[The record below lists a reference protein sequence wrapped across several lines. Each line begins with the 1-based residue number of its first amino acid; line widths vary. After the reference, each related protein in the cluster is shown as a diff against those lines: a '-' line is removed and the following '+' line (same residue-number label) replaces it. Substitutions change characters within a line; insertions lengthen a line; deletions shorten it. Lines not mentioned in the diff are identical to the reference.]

1 MNEKNKYPILSRI
14 NSPEDLSRLP
24 ESAMPELCLEIRR
37 FLVEHVFITGGHL
50 ASNLG
55 VVELTVALHRVFDSP
70 SDRFIFDVGHQSYV
84 HKLLT
89 GRREG
94 FSTLRTPGGMSG
106 FTKRSES
113 EHDPFGAG
121 HSSTSVSAALGFSMA
136 DRIQGRDNF
145 TVAVLGDGA
154 FTGGMI
160 HEALNNCERDLRMIV
175 VLNENEM
182 SISRNIGGFAKHM
195 ANIRASRGY
204 HRAKKRTQ
212 NFLNSLGKVGRPIYT
227 AMRETKQFVKN
238 TLYSSNYF
246 EEMGLFYLGPCDGN
260 DYESVRDL
268 LIAAKEKGES
278 SIIHIKTKKGKG
290 YRPAELE
297 PNKYHGIS
305 PRGTVESVNFSAKA
319 GECLVSLAERD
330 GRVCAIT
337 AAMAESTGLSDFREK
352 HPERFFDV
360 GIAEEHALTFSAALA
375 AGGMHPYFAVY
386 SSFLQRGY
394 DNIIHD
400 IALQDLPVT
409 LLIDRAALATGDGPT
424 HHGIYD
430 IEMLAAVPG
439 YTMFAP
445 MSFASLGAAI
455 ERCASIKT
463 PSAVRYPNSPE
474 IKEIIDTFGEN
485 TSLAPVS
492 TGGNITA
499 DVIVTYGKITCEAL
513 KARQALADEGIE
525 VSVIMLEQLM
535 PYGDVASAL
544 APMLRGAERIIYL
557 EESVRGA
564 CVGMMLS
571 DIFRRDYA
579 DSIGKIPY
587 DILAIDN
594 GALFGEAGHSY
605 YESAHISARDV
616 IEKIKEKLP
625 F

>member
-1 MNEKNKYPILSRI
+1 MTENKNKYPILNRI
-14 NSPEDLSRLP
+14 NSPEDLKALP
-24 ESAMPELCLEIRR
+24 ESAMAPLCAEIRR
-37 FLVEHVFITGGHL
+37 FLVENVKITGGHL

-55 VVELTVALHRVFDSP
+55 VVELTVAMHRVFDSP
-70 SDRFIFDVGHQSYV
+70 VDRFIFDVGHQSYV

-94 FSTLRTPGGMSG
+94 FATLRTPGGMSG

-113 EHDPFGAG
+113 EHDAFGAG

-136 DRIQGRDNF
+136 DRIQGRDSF
-145 TVAVLGDGA
+145 SIAVLGDGA

-175 VLNENEM
+175 ILNENEM

-195 ANIRASRGY
+195 ANLRASRGY
-204 HRAKKRTQ
+204 HSAKRKTQ
-212 NFLNSLGKVGRPIYT
+212 KFLNSLGKVGRPIYT

-278 SIIHIKTKKGKG
+278 SIIHIKTKKGCG
-290 YRPAELE
+290 YPPAERE

-305 PRGTVESVNFSAKA
+305 PRGTVECTNFSAVA
-319 GECLVSLAERD
+319 GECLVSMAARD
-330 GRVCAIT
+330 RRIAAIT
-337 AAMAESTGLSDFREK
+337 AAMCESTGLSDFREK
-352 HPERFFDV
+352 YPERFFDV

-400 IALQDLPVT
+400 IALQNLPVT
-409 LLIDRAALATGDGPT
+409 LLIDRAAIASGDGPT

-430 IEMLAAVPG
+430 IEMLAAVSG
-439 YTMFAP
+439 YTLFAP
-445 MSFASLGAAI
+445 MSFASLRAAI
-455 ERCASIKT
+455 EKCALIDT
-463 PSAVRYPNSPE
+463 PSAVRYPNSAE
-474 IKEIIDTFGEN
+474 IKEIKDTFGEN
-485 TSLAPVS
+485 TALTPVS
-492 TGGNITA
+492 TDGLITGK
-499 DVIVTYGKITCEAL
+499 VIITYGKITREAL
-513 KARQALADEGIE
+513 EARRMLAEEGVD

-535 PYGDVASAL
+535 PYPDVAAAL
-544 APMLRGAERIIYL
+544 VPMLERAERILYL

-571 DIFRRDYA
+571 DIFRRDYR
-579 DSIGKIPY
+579 DTVGKIPY
-587 DILAIDN
+587 DILAIED
-594 GALFGEAGHSY
+594 GALFGDVGHSF

-616 IEKIKEKLP
+616 IEKIKNN
-625 F
+625 